1 MTTENPKVWAY
12 IRCSTLEQAE
22 ANSLET
28 QRLRIAAWA
37 EATGSEITEWIIDAG
52 VSGTKP
58 LSSRPGGS
66 RIAAL
71 LDSKRPGVEAVVVAK
86 LDRLGRDAA
95 ESLQLF
101 KRFRVGTVGLVS
113 VADRIDLSTPQG
125 RAFAAMASVFS
136 QLERELIAQRTA
148 ENLMTIRR
156 EGRVYGV
163 VPYGYRAEAGRLVSD
178 DDEQTVLTHI
188 RKLRKANIS
197 YSKIS
202 QRLNEQGTP
211 AKRGGVWYAMS
222 VRNSL
227 AASQKMLAVKAA

>member
-113 VADRIDLSTPQG
+113 VADRIDLSSPQG
-125 RAFAAMASVFS
+125 RAFASMASVFS
-136 QLERELIAQRTA
+136 QLERELTAQRTA
-148 ENLMTIRR
+148 ENLMTIRK

-163 VPYGYRAEAGRLVSD
+163 VAFGYRAEAGRLLLD
-178 DDEQTVLTHI
+178 DDEQRVLIRI
-188 RKLRKANIS
+188 RKLRKQGVS
-197 YSKIS
+197 YDKIAKA
-202 QRLNEQGTP
+202 LNADTVP

-227 AASQKMLAVKAA
+227 AASEKMEAVKAA